1 MGPDM
6 PHGVWQGKAA
16 YMVSDNRI
24 YVAGGEVADPAN
36 YLQILNLATMVW
48 SAGTPL
54 PVGVGQGNLVSFNTQ
69 LLYFGGYNQTS
80 HATNE
85 TLSYSGGTWTKVK
98 PMPAPLT
105 YAAAVRAIDDQ
116 IYVIGGSDQYMLAQN
131 SLAGVYA
138 YEPRSKTWTTVASL
152 PVPRENPVAGITS
165 YGTIVCAGGSN
176 LSQSMNTVLSL
187 RIASMAV
194 TTVLSSTVKTGG
206 PISVTFTASMTYRPL
221 AFVEG
226 EVYLKDVMGV
236 SFDLGSASASSGQQ
250 MTTFDVPQYAAL
262 GSARLNVPGLT
273 AHDARGYT
281 WTLPSLTSAAFTI
294 APGQPTQDQIDILA
308 TRVIELQA
316 QLLEQNASLAV
327 MSANSTSQASQV
339 YVLQGSIEAAQEN
352 VDLLNAQLLT
362 AQAQLASLQAQ
373 TNSSIGSASDWQ
385 NQSQSQLTALQ
396 AQIDLLNSQV
406 NASQQQLGQIRTDA
420 GSVQASA
427 DRKMDSTT
435 GMLAVVLMIAA
446 IAGLA
451 LAMVLVMRR
460 K

>member
-1 MGPDM
+1 
-6 PHGVWQGKAA
+6 
-16 YMVSDNRI
+16 
-24 YVAGGEVADPAN
+24 
-36 YLQILNLATMVW
+36 
-48 SAGTPL
+48 
-54 PVGVGQGNLVSFNTQ
+54 
-69 LLYFGGYNQTS
+69 
-80 HATNE
+80 
-85 TLSYSGGTWTKVK
+85 
-98 PMPAPLT
+98 
-105 YAAAVRAIDDQ
+105 
-116 IYVIGGSDQYMLAQN
+116 
-131 SLAGVYA
+131 
-138 YEPRSKTWTTVASL
+138 
-152 PVPRENPVAGITS
+152 
-165 YGTIVCAGGSN
+165 
-176 LSQSMNTVLSL
+176 
-187 RIASMAV
+187 V
-194 TTVLSSTVKTGG
+194 TTVPSSTVKTGG
-206 PISVTFTASMTYRPL
+206 PISVTFTVSMTYRPL

-226 EVYLKDVMGV
+226 EVYLKDVMGA
-236 SFDLGSASASSGQQ
+236 SFDLGSASTSSGQQ

-262 GSARLNVPGLT
+262 GLARLNMPGLT
-273 AHDARGYT
+273 AHDAKGYA
-281 WTLPSLTSAAFTI
+281 WTLPILTSSGLTVVA
-294 APGQPTQDQIDILA
+294 GQALQDQIDLLSA
-308 TRVIELQA
+308 EVLELQA

-339 YVLQGSIEAAQEN
+339 NVLQGSIEAAQEN

-362 AQAQLASLQAQ
+362 AQAQLTSLQAQ

-420 GSVQASA
+420 GSAQASA